1 MAQVSLAIGGYNY
14 VVGCKDGEQGHF
26 ISLGETVAQKVEQ
39 ARAAAGNL
47 GEARQL
53 LFAALLLA
61 DENNEIGQKTQSGSR
76 TTPTAS
82 GQLDDA
88 AMLAL
93 VERLESLASQLENSA
108 G

>member
-1 MAQVSLAIGGYNY
+1 MAQVNLSIGGYQY
-14 VVGCKDGEQGHF
+14 VVGCRDGEQDHF
-26 ISLGETVAQKVEQ
+26 IALGNTVAQKVEQ
-39 ARAAAGNL
+39 ARAGAGNL

-61 DENNEIGQKTQSGSR
+61 DENSELGQKPKG
-76 TTPTAS
+76 AS
-82 GQLDDA
+82 APARAESVHLDGA

-108 G
+108 A